1 MNLFSRPFRL
11 VGRAGGKPM
20 IGCPDPGGVYLEV
33 VMTKKVL
40 IVAALGAASVTSLLA
55 GCAQSQPY
63 SLTGKSDEQV
73 AEEHE
78 QWRQQMMYTDEKGH
92 FHPELA
98 SQHQR
103 IH

>member
-1 MNLFSRPFRL
+1 
-11 VGRAGGKPM
+11 M

-33 VMTKKVL
+33 VMAKKLL

-55 GCAQSQPY
+55 VGCSQSQPY

-73 AEEHE
+73 AEEHL
-78 QWRQQMMYTDEKGH
+78 QWRQQTMYTDEKGH
-92 FHPELA
+92 YHPELA
-98 SQHQR
+98 AQHQR